1 MTVTCDIV
9 LDIDVTDLMN
19 WLHSLFPSTVK
30 ESEFNSKVS
39 SDWHSYLRRYT
50 KLTFGIEML
59 SLGENQEAQLLKKC
73 FYKPSSKC

>member
-9 LDIDVTDLMN
+9 LDIDITDLIN
-19 WLHSLFPSTVK
+19 WLHSLFSPAIK

-39 SDWHSYLRRYT
+39 SDWHSYLRRYI

-59 SLGENQEAQLLKKC
+59 SLKEGQEAQLFKRCFNKC
-73 FYKPSSKC
+73 